1 MKTNTTNKCK
11 MAMLN
16 LLKIRN
22 IRKILT
28 VDTCKTLEQ
37 GLVIS
42 HLDYCNSILAELPD
56 STIKKFQRIE
66 NIASKII
73 LSRSKYDS
81 TRECTTE
88 LHWLPATSRIKHK
101 IPTLVHKSMNGKAP

>member
-1 MKTNTTNKCK
+1 
-11 MAMLN
+11 MAIVN

-28 VDTCKTLEQ
+28 VDACKTLVQ

-42 HLDYCNSILAELPD
+42 HLDYCKSILAELPE
-56 STIKKFQRIE
+56 STIKKFQRIQ

-73 LSRSKYDS
+73 LGRSKYDS
-81 TRECTTE
+81 TTECMRE
-88 LHWLPATSRIKHK
+88 LH
-101 IPTLVHKSMNGKAP
+101 